1 MAEKFYINHRLF
13 KQTHDHTLIQYAHE
27 MIIYFMGFLHRK
39 KAFFSMFILDYKS
52 LFLHLSKKTS
62 FLSLMTEKLQY
73 HQNKVE
79 RFRND
84 MAS

>member
-52 LFLHLSKKTS
+52 LFLQENK
-62 FLSLMTEKLQY
+62 FSLTDDRKATISPKQSW
-73 HQNKVE
+73 KI
-79 RFRND
+79 
-84 MAS
+84 